1 MTCLMLNAQ
10 CSFYSSFRSL
20 HSSTH
25 RYSLFRVIPTWFRIF
40 IRKIMQL
47 LYFSLNYCHVRIGI
61 FLWFACSRVYY
72 LEHSNVTSEFSRQML
87 KLLKW
92 FVQNSH
98 NSPCNNRNNF
108 IITVYIAIH
117 TQRPWHH
124 VQISQTKCLCV
135 SSFIAFAVFFILFL
149 FIFAVVCF
157 KTVVFCL
164 LLSSARALVR
174 QCTIHITVSFKY
186 AFLFASF
193 YLNVSIQSNAYM
205 LFYIIYKVSNIYNM
219 IWQW

>member
-92 FVQNSH
+92 IVQNSH

-108 IITVYIAIH
+108 IITVYVAIH

-124 VQISQTKCLCV
+124 VQISQTKCLCKCKLFYRFCCIFY
-135 SSFIAFAVFFILFL
+135 FIFVHFCSCLFQNCCFLSVAVIRARARSPMHDSYHNELQVRISLRIILFEC
-149 FIFAVVCF
+149 IHPI
-157 KTVVFCL
+157 
-164 LLSSARALVR
+164 
-174 QCTIHITVSFKY
+174 QCIYVILY
-186 AFLFASF
+186 
-193 YLNVSIQSNAYM
+193 
-205 LFYIIYKVSNIYNM
+205 YI
-219 IWQW
+219 